1 LGFYTVVGD
10 PLAAAEVGRTFEV
23 RSLFSKY
30 QNVGE
35 ETISKYISSIPES
48 LSEAVN
54 EILKRLETGAA
65 DDFILNNRGK
75 LQILI
80 DKFHREAG
88 TMTSGVTKKLKL
100 LTDPKTQIFVSI
112 HQPNLFAYGGV
123 FKKIVLLQ
131 TLMMAVQE
139 RSSLNRFVNLFLIV
153 DHDFMDDTYIRLAEL
168 PSIRHCDGR
177 LELRMPVSESK
188 RWQLVCNMPLPG
200 RTILDHWRIQIYSW
214 IKNSPSVYPK
224 SDKSQMLDN
233 FEHFWLKVEES
244 YFRSRS
250 FSDFNSFLM
259 SRLVNTEWGYDT
271 LFVRLSEMST
281 VFEDGFKYLISN
293 FVKYSDALGKTENMF
308 FRCGIDTGVSSTTY
322 LNAPLWLHCQ
332 CGSKAS
338 ARIYRDQQG
347 SISLGGMCI
356 SCKKIIEVN
365 LRFRHN
371 DLAISKDMLRA
382 LSPRAI
388 PILLLLSRDLG
399 IICYA
404 SGTGGSVGYTVV
416 GAIAFKEL
424 SVKMPVTVIW
434 PAADVYHGLGQAEA
448 LELLPLSKEADIA
461 NYMHTLIQRE
471 LDYKKKI
478 DPLIAERAHLIRTGK
493 SIDSVLSNLFRLK
506 QEQRRIR
513 HLVKVA
519 KKVKNAIET
528 KPSII
533 DYAINFGVVNTEVL
547 WRQNLLN
554 NDSLAASLTMSL

>member
-1 LGFYTVVGD
+1 MLVGD
-10 PLAAAEVGRTFEV
+10 PMTAAAVGHTLQV

-30 QNVGE
+30 ENVGE
-35 ETISKYISSIPES
+35 ATISDYIASIPEN

-54 EILKRLETGAA
+54 KILERAEVGAA
-65 DDFILNNRGK
+65 NDIILNNRGK

-88 TMTSGVTKKLKL
+88 TMTPGVTNKLRL
-100 LTDPKTQIFVSI
+100 LIDPKTQIFVSI

-131 TLMMAVQE
+131 TLMMAVEE
-139 RSSLNRFVNLFLIV
+139 RKSLNKFVNFFLIV

-200 RTILDHWRIQIYSW
+200 RTILDRWRIQIYSW
-214 IKNSPSVYPK
+214 VKNSLSLYSK
-224 SDKSQMLDN
+224 SDKSIILDN

-244 YFRSRS
+244 YSRSRS
-250 FSDFNSFLM
+250 YSDFNSFLM
-259 SRLVNTEWGYDT
+259 SQLVNAEWGYDT

-293 FVKYSDALGKTENMF
+293 FMKYSEVLSKTENMF
-308 FRCGIDTGVSSTTY
+308 FRCGIDTGVSPTSY

-338 ARIYRDQQG
+338 ARLHRDQQG
-347 SISLGGMCI
+347 SISLAGTCM
-356 SCKKIIEVN
+356 SCKKVIEVHLGN
-365 LRFRHN
+365 HN
-371 DLAISKDMLRA
+371 EMTISKDMLQG

-399 IICYA
+399 ITCYA
-404 SGTGGSVGYTVV
+404 SGTGGSMGYTMV

-424 SVKMPVTVIW
+424 SIKMPVTVIW
-434 PAADVYHGLGQAEA
+434 AATDVYRGLGQAEA
-448 LELLPLSKEADIA
+448 LELLPLSKEADVA
-461 NYMHTLIQRE
+461 NYMEVLKQRN
-471 LDYKKKI
+471 LDYKNKI
-478 DPLIAERAHLIRTGK
+478 DPLIAERAHLIRAGE
-493 SIDSVLSNLFRLK
+493 SIDSVLSDLFRLK
-506 QEQRRIR
+506 QEQRKIR
-513 HLVKVA
+513 HLIKVA
-519 KKVKNAIET
+519 EKVKNAIET
-528 KPSII
+528 KSSII

-547 WRQNLLN
+547 WRRNLLK